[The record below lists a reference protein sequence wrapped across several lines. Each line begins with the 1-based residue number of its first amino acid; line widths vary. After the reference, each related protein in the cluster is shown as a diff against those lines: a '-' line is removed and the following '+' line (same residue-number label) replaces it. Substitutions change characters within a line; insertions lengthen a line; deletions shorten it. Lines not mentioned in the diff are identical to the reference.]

1 MIVSISLT
9 RLNICHYTMTKVV
22 NAISVL
28 PKIQQPNPKSKYRPM
43 YCTGMDEDVYTF
55 RHYGKAM

>member
-1 MIVSISLT
+1 
-9 RLNICHYTMTKVV
+9 MTKVV